1 MRKIILAS
9 GSPRRRE
16 LLTQIGL
23 EYTVIPSK
31 KEEILRFTQPE
42 DIVKDLSLQK
52 AQDIA
57 ENAEVGT
64 MVIGSDT
71 VVSLDGEILGKPHT
85 SENAVAM
92 LKRLEGRSHQVYTGV
107 SVVIKGMAADGTDA
121 IISFAEKTDV
131 HVYPMTEEEI
141 QAYVATGDPL
151 DKAGAYGI
159 QGKFAIHVKAIKG
172 DYNNVVGL
180 PVSRLYQEL
189 LALGIDWYLW

>member
-31 KEEILRFTQPE
+31 KEEILRFTKPE

-57 ENAEVGT
+57 ETAEPGT
-64 MVIGSDT
+64 IVIGSDT
-71 VVSLDGEILGKPHT
+71 VVALDGEILGKPHT
-85 SENAVAM
+85 ADNAVVM
-92 LKRLEGRSHQVYTGV
+92 LKRLEGRTHQVYTGV
-107 SVVIKGMAADGTDA
+107 SIVIKGAADDGGDY
-121 IISFAEKTDV
+121 IISFAEETEV

-141 QAYVATGDPL
+141 LAYVATGDPL

-159 QGKFAIHVKAIKG
+159 QGIFAKHVQGISG
-172 DYNNVVGL
+172 CFYNVMGL
-180 PVSRLYQEL
+180 PIGRLYQEL
-189 LALGIDWYLW
+189 KGWLEA

>member
-16 LLTQIGL
+16 LMTQIGL

-131 HVYPMTEEEI
+131 HVYPMKEEEI

-151 DKAGAYGI
+151 DKAGSYGI
-159 QGKFAIHVKAIKG
+159 QGIFAKHVQGISG
-172 DYNNVVGL
+172 CYYNVMGL
-180 PVSRLYQEL
+180 PIGRLYQEL
-189 LALGIDWYLW
+189 KGWLEV

>member
-31 KEEILRFTQPE
+31 KEEILRFTKPE

-57 ENAEVGT
+57 ETAETGT
-64 MVIGSDT
+64 IVIGSDT
-71 VVSLDGEILGKPHT
+71 VVALDGEILGKPHT
-85 SENAVAM
+85 PDNAVKM

-107 SVVIKGMAADGTDA
+107 SVVIKGVAADGSDE
-121 IISFAEKTDV
+121 IISFAEETDV
-131 HVYPMTEEEI
+131 HVYPMTDAEI
-141 QAYVATGDPL
+141 EAYVATGDPL

-159 QGKFAIHVKAIKG
+159 QGIFAKHVQGISG
-172 DYNNVVGL
+172 CYYNVMGL
-180 PVSRLYQEL
+180 PIGRLYQEL
-189 LALGIDWYLW
+189 KGWLEA

>member
-31 KEEILRFTQPE
+31 KEEILRYTQPE

-57 ENAEVGT
+57 EKAEQGT
-64 MVIGSDT
+64 IVIGSDT
-71 VVSLDGEILGKPHT
+71 VVALDGEILGKPHT
-85 SENAVAM
+85 ADNAVAM

-107 SVVIKGMAADGTDA
+107 SVVIKGAAEDGADV
-121 IISFAEKTDV
+121 IISFAEETDV
-131 HVYPMTEEEI
+131 HVYPMTDDEI
-141 QAYVATGDPL
+141 QSYVATGDPL

-159 QGKFAIHVKAIKG
+159 QGIFAKHVQGISG
-172 DYNNVVGL
+172 CYYNVMGL
-180 PVSRLYQEL
+180 PIGRLYQEL
-189 LALGIDWYLW
+189 KGWLEA

>member
-31 KEEILRFTQPE
+31 KEEILRYTQPE

-57 ENAEVGT
+57 ENAEQGT
-64 MVIGSDT
+64 IVIGSDT
-71 VVSLDGEILGKPHT
+71 VVALDGEILGKPHT
-85 SENAVAM
+85 ADNAVAM

-107 SVVIKGMAADGTDA
+107 SVVIKGAGADGADE
-121 IISFAEKTDV
+121 IISFAEETDV
-131 HVYPMTEEEI
+131 HVYPMTEAEI

-159 QGKFAIHVKAIKG
+159 QGIFAKHVQGISG
-172 DYNNVVGL
+172 CYYNVMGL
-180 PVSRLYQEL
+180 PIGRLYQEL
-189 LALGIDWYLW
+189 KGWLDE

>member
-31 KEEILRFTQPE
+31 KEEVLRFTKPE

-57 ENAEVGT
+57 ENAEQGT

-71 VVSLDGEILGKPHT
+71 VVALDGEILGKPHT
-85 SENAVAM
+85 PENAVKM
-92 LKRLEGRSHQVYTGV
+92 LRRLEGRSHQVYTGV
-107 SVVIKGMAADGTDA
+107 SVVIKGAADNGNDV
-121 IISFAEKTDV
+121 IISFAEETDV

-141 QAYVATGDPL
+141 QSYVASGDPL

-159 QGKFAIHVKAIKG
+159 QGVFAKHVQGISG
-172 DYNNVVGL
+172 CYYNVMGL
-180 PVSRLYQEL
+180 PIGRLYQEL
-189 LALGIDWYLW
+189 KGWLEV

>member
-31 KEEILRFTQPE
+31 KEEVLRFTKPE

-57 ENAEVGT
+57 ENAEQGT

-71 VVSLDGEILGKPHT
+71 VVALDGEILGKPHT
-85 SENAVAM
+85 PENAVKM
-92 LKRLEGRSHQVYTGV
+92 LRRLEGRSHQVYTGV
-107 SVVIKGMAADGTDA
+107 SVVIKGAADNGSDV
-121 IISFAEKTDV
+121 IISFAEETDV

-141 QAYVATGDPL
+141 QSYVASGDPL

-159 QGKFAIHVKAIKG
+159 QGVFAKHVQGISG
-172 DYNNVVGL
+172 CYYNVMGL
-180 PVSRLYQEL
+180 PIGRLYQEL
-189 LALGIDWYLW
+189 KGWLEV

>member
-31 KEEILRFTQPE
+31 KEEVLRFTAPQ

-57 ENAEVGT
+57 EGAEEGT
-64 MVIGSDT
+64 IVIGSDT
-71 VVSLDGEILGKPHT
+71 VVALDGEILGKPHT
-85 SENAVAM
+85 PENAVVM
-92 LKRLEGRSHQVYTGV
+92 LHRLEGRTHQVFTGV
-107 SVVIKGMAADGTDA
+107 SIVIKGAGENGADE
-121 IISFAEKTDV
+121 IISFAEETEV
-131 HVYPMTEEEI
+131 HVNPMTETEI
-141 QAYVATGDPL
+141 LAYVATGDPL

-159 QGKFAIHVKAIKG
+159 QGIFGKHVKGISG
-172 DYNNVVGL
+172 CFYNVMGL
-180 PVSRLYQEL
+180 PIGRLYQEL
-189 LALGIDWYLW
+189 KGWLEE

>member
-31 KEEILRFTQPE
+31 KEEILRYTQPE

-57 ENAEVGT
+57 EKAEQGT
-64 MVIGSDT
+64 IVIGSDT
-71 VVSLDGEILGKPHT
+71 VVALDGEILGKPHT
-85 SENAVAM
+85 ADNAVAM

-107 SVVIKGMAADGTDA
+107 SVVIKGAAEDGTDV
-121 IISFAEKTDV
+121 IISFAEETDV
-131 HVYPMTEEEI
+131 HVYPMTDDEI

-159 QGKFAIHVKAIKG
+159 QGIFAKHVQGISG
-172 DYNNVVGL
+172 CYYNVMGL
-180 PVSRLYQEL
+180 PIGRLYQEL
-189 LALGIDWYLW
+189 KGWLEA

>member
-159 QGKFAIHVKAIKG
+159 QGIFAKHVQGISG
-172 DYNNVVGL
+172 CYYNVMGL
-180 PVSRLYQEL
+180 PIGRLYQEL
-189 LALGIDWYLW
+189 KGGLEV

>member
-31 KEEILRFTQPE
+31 KEEILRYTQPE

-57 ENAEVGT
+57 EQAGEGAI
-64 MVIGSDT
+64 VIGSDT
-71 VVSLDGEILGKPHT
+71 VVALDGEILGKPHT
-85 SENAVAM
+85 ADNAVAM
-92 LKRLEGRSHQVYTGV
+92 LKRLEGRSHQVFTGV
-107 SVVIKGMAADGTDA
+107 SIVIKGAAADGSDE
-121 IISFAEKTDV
+121 IISFAEETDV
-131 HVYPMTEEEI
+131 YVYPMTEEEI
-141 QAYVATGDPL
+141 LAYVATGDPL

-159 QGKFAIHVKAIKG
+159 QGIFAKHVQG
-172 DYNNVVGL
+172 LSGSYYNVMGL
-180 PVSRLYQEL
+180 PIGRLYQEL
-189 LALGIDWYLW
+189 KGWLEV

>member
-159 QGKFAIHVKAIKG
+159 QGIFAKHEQGISG
-172 DYNNVVGL
+172 CYYNVMGL
-180 PVSRLYQEL
+180 PIGRLYQEL
-189 LALGIDWYLW
+189 KGWLDV

>member
-31 KEEILRFTQPE
+31 KEEILRYTQPE

-57 ENAEVGT
+57 ENAEQGT
-64 MVIGSDT
+64 IVIGSDT
-71 VVSLDGEILGKPHT
+71 VVALDGEILGKPHT
-85 SENAVAM
+85 EDNAVAM
-92 LKRLEGRSHQVYTGV
+92 LKRLEGRSHQVFTGV
-107 SVVIKGMAADGTDA
+107 SVVIKGVAADGSDE

-131 HVYPMTEEEI
+131 HVYPMTEDEI

-159 QGKFAIHVKAIKG
+159 QGIFAKHVQGISG
-172 DYNNVVGL
+172 CYYNVMGL
-180 PVSRLYQEL
+180 PIGRLYQEL
-189 LALGIDWYLW
+189 KGWLEG

>member
-92 LKRLEGRSHQVYTGV
+92 LMRLEGRSHQVYTGV

-159 QGKFAIHVKAIKG
+159 QGIFAKHVQGISG
-172 DYNNVVGL
+172 CYYNVMGL
-180 PVSRLYQEL
+180 PIGRLYQEL
-189 LALGIDWYLW
+189 KGWLEV

>member
-159 QGKFAIHVKAIKG
+159 QGIFAKHVQGISG
-172 DYNNVVGL
+172 CYYNVMGL
-180 PVSRLYQEL
+180 PIGRLHQEL
-189 LALGIDWYLW
+189 KGWLEV

>member
-31 KEEILRFTQPE
+31 KEEILRYTKPE

-57 ENAEVGT
+57 ENAEQGT
-64 MVIGSDT
+64 IVIGSDT
-71 VVSLDGEILGKPHT
+71 VVALDGEILGKPHT
-85 SENAVAM
+85 TDNAVAM
-92 LKRLEGRSHQVYTGV
+92 LKSLEGRSHQVFTGV
-107 SVVIKGMAADGTDA
+107 SVVIKGAAEDGSDV
-121 IISFAEKTDV
+121 IISFAEETDV
-131 HVYPMTEEEI
+131 HVYPMTEAEI

-159 QGKFAIHVKAIKG
+159 QGIFAKHVQGISG
-172 DYNNVVGL
+172 CYYNVMGL
-180 PVSRLYQEL
+180 PIGRLYQEL
-189 LALGIDWYLW
+189 KGWLEV

>member
-31 KEEILRFTQPE
+31 KEEILRYTQPE

-57 ENAEVGT
+57 ENAEQGT
-64 MVIGSDT
+64 IVIGSDT
-71 VVSLDGEILGKPHT
+71 VVALDGEILGKPHT
-85 SENAVAM
+85 ADNAVAM

-107 SVVIKGMAADGTDA
+107 SVVIKGAAADGTDE
-121 IISFAEKTDV
+121 IISFAEETDV
-131 HVYPMTEEEI
+131 HVYPMTEAEI
-141 QAYVATGDPL
+141 QAYVTTGDPL

-159 QGKFAIHVKAIKG
+159 QGIFAKHVQGISG
-172 DYNNVVGL
+172 CYYNVMGL
-180 PVSRLYQEL
+180 PIGRLYQEL
-189 LALGIDWYLW
+189 KGWLDE

>member
-31 KEEILRFTQPE
+31 KEEVLRFTKPE

-57 ENAEVGT
+57 DNAEQGT
-64 MVIGSDT
+64 IVIGSDT
-71 VVSLDGEILGKPHT
+71 VVALDGEILGKPHT
-85 SENAVAM
+85 PDNAVKM
-92 LKRLEGRSHQVYTGV
+92 LQRLEGRSHQVFTGV
-107 SVVIKGMAADGTDA
+107 SVVIKGAGDNGEDV
-121 IISFAEKTDV
+121 IISFAEETDV

-159 QGKFAIHVKAIKG
+159 QGIFAKHVQGISG
-172 DYNNVVGL
+172 CYYNVMGL
-180 PVSRLYQEL
+180 PIGRLYQEL
-189 LALGIDWYLW
+189 KGWL

>member
-16 LLTQIGL
+16 LLTQIGW

-31 KEEILRFTQPE
+31 KEEILRFTKPE

-57 ENAEVGT
+57 ETAAPGT

-71 VVSLDGEILGKPHT
+71 VVALDGEILGKPHT
-85 SENAVAM
+85 PDNAVKM

-107 SVVIKGMAADGTDA
+107 SVVIKGAAADGSDE
-121 IISFAEKTDV
+121 IISFAEETDV
-131 HVYPMTEEEI
+131 HVYPMTDAEI
-141 QAYVATGDPL
+141 EAYVATGDPL

-159 QGKFAIHVKAIKG
+159 QGIFAKHVQGISG
-172 DYNNVVGL
+172 CYYNVMGL
-180 PVSRLYQEL
+180 PIGRLYQEL
-189 LALGIDWYLW
+189 KGWLEV

>member
-31 KEEILRFTQPE
+31 KEEILRYTQPE

-57 ENAEVGT
+57 DSAEQGT
-64 MVIGSDT
+64 IVIGSDT
-71 VVSLDGEILGKPHT
+71 VVALDGEILGKPHT
-85 SENAVAM
+85 ADNAVAM

-107 SVVIKGMAADGTDA
+107 SVVIKGAAADGSDE
-121 IISFAEKTDV
+121 IISFAEETDV

-159 QGKFAIHVKAIKG
+159 QGIFAKHVKGISG
-172 DYNNVVGL
+172 CYYNVMGL
-180 PVSRLYQEL
+180 PIGRLYQEL
-189 LALGIDWYLW
+189 KGWLEV

>member
-31 KEEILRFTQPE
+31 KEEILRYTRPE

-57 ENAEVGT
+57 ENAEPGT
-64 MVIGSDT
+64 IVIGSDT
-71 VVSLDGEILGKPHT
+71 VVALDGEILGKPHT
-85 SENAVAM
+85 ADNAVAM

-107 SVVIKGMAADGTDA
+107 SVVIKGAAADGSDE
-121 IISFAEKTDV
+121 IISFAEETDV
-131 HVYPMTEEEI
+131 HVYPMTEAEI

-159 QGKFAIHVKAIKG
+159 QGIFAKHVQGISG
-172 DYNNVVGL
+172 CYYNVMGL
-180 PVSRLYQEL
+180 PIGRLYQEL
-189 LALGIDWYLW
+189 KGWLEA

>member
-31 KEEILRFTQPE
+31 KEEILRFTKPD

-57 ENAEVGT
+57 QGAEQGT
-64 MVIGSDT
+64 IVIGSDT
-71 VVSLDGEILGKPHT
+71 VVALDGEILGKPHT
-85 SENAVAM
+85 ADKAVAM
-92 LKRLEGRSHQVYTGV
+92 LKRLEGRTHQVYTGV
-107 SVVIKGMAADGTDA
+107 SIVIKGAAVDGSDE
-121 IISFAEKTDV
+121 IISFAEETDV
-131 HVYPMTEEEI
+131 HVYPMSDAEI
-141 QAYVATGDPL
+141 HAYVATGDPL

-159 QGKFAIHVKAIKG
+159 QGIFAKHVQGISG
-172 DYNNVVGL
+172 CFYNVMGL
-180 PVSRLYQEL
+180 PIGRLYQEL
-189 LALGIDWYLW
+189 KGWLEA

>member
-31 KEEILRFTQPE
+31 KEEILRYTQPE

-57 ENAEVGT
+57 EKAEQGT
-64 MVIGSDT
+64 IVIGSDT
-71 VVSLDGEILGKPHT
+71 VVALDGEILGKPHT
-85 SENAVAM
+85 PDNAVAM

-107 SVVIKGMAADGTDA
+107 SVVIKGAAADGSDE
-121 IISFAEKTDV
+121 IISFAEETDV
-131 HVYPMTEEEI
+131 HVYPMTEAEI

-159 QGKFAIHVKAIKG
+159 QGIFAKHVQGISG
-172 DYNNVVGL
+172 CYYNVMGL
-180 PVSRLYQEL
+180 PMAHLDKVLK
-189 LALGIDWYLW
+189 GILQQNS

>member
-23 EYTVIPSK
+23 EYIVIPSK
-31 KEEILRFTQPE
+31 KEEILRYTQPE

-57 ENAEVGT
+57 EQAEEGT
-64 MVIGSDT
+64 IIIGSDT
-71 VVSLDGEILGKPHT
+71 VVALDGEILGKPHT
-85 SENAVAM
+85 ADKAVAM
-92 LKRLEGRSHQVYTGV
+92 LKRLEGRSHQVFTGV
-107 SVVIKGMAADGTDA
+107 SIVIKGAAVDGTDE
-121 IISFAEKTDV
+121 IISFAEETDV

-159 QGKFAIHVKAIKG
+159 QGIFAKHVQG
-172 DYNNVVGL
+172 LSGSYYNVMGL
-180 PVSRLYQEL
+180 PIGRLYQEL
-189 LALGIDWYLW
+189 KGWLEV